1 MKTIVHTTQAVY
13 RQLINAMSRPG
24 HTEVITEE
32 VKNYSDFS
40 DAALLISMTLFDNE
54 ISFFSRDKTMLK
66 ELKVLTGGIPN
77 KDYTTADFIVLKE
90 ADLKEEYFTEVMQ
103 GVLISPEKSATLI
116 IEADSI
122 GEGNEYRLS
131 GPGIKTATDVKLSLE
146 SRWIGLRN
154 EVCKEFPLG
163 IDLIL
168 TDKNNSVVMIPRTS
182 KVEVL

>member
-13 RQLINAMSRPG
+13 RQLVNAVSRPG
-24 HTEVITEE
+24 HTEIITEE

-54 ISFFSRDKTMLK
+54 ISFFSRDKTMRK

-77 KDYTTADFIVLKE
+77 KDYTTADFIISKE
-90 ADLKEEYFTEVMQ
+90 SDLTEEYFTEVMH
-103 GVLISPEKSATLI
+103 GILISPEKSATLI

-122 GEGNEYRLS
+122 GEGNEYSLS
-131 GPGIKTATDVKLSLE
+131 GPGIKNTADVKMSLDH
-146 SRWIGLRN
+146 RWIELRN
-154 EVCKEFPLG
+154 DMCKEFPLG
-163 IDLIL
+163 IELIL
-168 TDKNNSVVMIPRTS
+168 TDKNNNVVIIPRTS

>member
-13 RQLINAMSRPG
+13 RQLVNAASRPG
-24 HTEVITEE
+24 HIELITEE

-54 ISFFSRDKTMLK
+54 VSFFSRDKTMRK

-77 KDYTTADFIVLKE
+77 KDYTTADFIVSKE
-90 ADLKEEYFTEVMQ
+90 ADLEREYFTEVMH
-103 GVLISPEKSATLI
+103 GILISPEKSATLI

-122 GEGNEYRLS
+122 GEGNSYRLS
-131 GPGIKTATDVKLSLE
+131 GPGIKKTTDIRMSLDY
-146 SRWIGLRN
+146 SWIELRN

-163 IDLIL
+163 IDLFM
-168 TDKNNSVVMIPRTS
+168 TDKNNNLVIIPRTS

>member
-13 RQLINAMSRPG
+13 RQLVNAVSRPG
-24 HTEVITEE
+24 HTEIITEK

-54 ISFFSRDKTMLK
+54 ISFFSRDKTLRK

-77 KDYTTADFIVLKE
+77 KDYTSADFIISKE
-90 ADLKEEYFTEVMQ
+90 ADLKEEYFTEVMH

-122 GEGNEYRLS
+122 GSGSEYRLS
-131 GPGIKTATDVKLSLE
+131 GPGIKETTDIKLSLDR
-146 SRWIGLRN
+146 RWIELRN

-168 TDKNNSVVMIPRTS
+168 TDKNNNVVMIPRTT
-182 KVEVL
+182 KVEVS

>member
-103 GVLISPEKSATLI
+103 GILISPEKSATLI
-116 IEADSI
+116 IEANRI
-122 GEGNEYRLS
+122 GEGSEYRLS
-131 GPGIKTATDVKLSLE
+131 GPGIKDTTDVKLSLE
-146 SRWIGLRN
+146 SRWVELRN
-154 EVCKEFPLG
+154 EICKEFPLG

-168 TDKNNSVVMIPRTS
+168 TDKNNNVVMIPRTS